1 MTKIS
6 ASGTSKPRQSLRI
19 FAVILAVM
27 PISFFG
33 DLWETYGWAYY
44 IIHFSTS
51 QANQESQVGI
61 PGTWALINTIPIAL
75 GWPLHPGAE
84 IALDCVFKVD
94 LWFFGIL
101 GLVRETSSY
110 YQGDRYAEGSE
121 WDMVAA
127 ALSLMR
133 WLSVGKVSTTQKVY
147 YMAIH

>member
-44 IIHFSTS
+44 II
-51 QANQESQVGI
+51 VGI